1 MVRNGFTLIELI
13 FAIVVI
19 GISIISLPMMNQV
32 TTKGIEGN
40 LVQEIIFVASTE
52 LNQAVTATWDVRS
65 VEDGG
70 FNSLARVIDDGS
82 GNCEDNSSLSNYRQ
96 MDGHIN
102 QPLHRRCLDSNSST
116 GLNSQDGVNI
126 FSLNDMNKTDES
138 LRNADETASGYKS
151 AFTTT
156 ISIGINETFGSYT
169 VANPNIKKI
178 TVIVKDSDGV
188 DITRLSTYCFNIGE
202 VGYHKRS
209 Y

>member
-1 MVRNGFTLIELI
+1 VVRSGFTLIELI

-52 LNQAVTATWDVRS
+52 LNQAVTATWAVRS

-82 GNCEDNSSLSNYRQ
+82 GNCEDNSSLPNYRQ

-102 QPLHRRCLDSNSST
+102 QPLHRRCLDSTSNID
-116 GLNSQDGVNI
+116 LDLQDGVNI
-126 FSLNDMNKTDES
+126 FSLNDMNKTDEA

-156 ISIGINETFGSYT
+156 ISIDANGTFGSYVT
-169 VANPNIKKI
+169 DLNIKKI